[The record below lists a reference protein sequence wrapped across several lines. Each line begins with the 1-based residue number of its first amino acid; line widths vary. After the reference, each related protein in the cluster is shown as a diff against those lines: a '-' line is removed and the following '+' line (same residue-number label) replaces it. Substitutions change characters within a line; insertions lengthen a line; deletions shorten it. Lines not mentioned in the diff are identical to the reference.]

1 MRKRD
6 PRPVMVIDEGKCQL
20 IGEAKGNEFDGVQEP
35 LPDAM
40 RLLLCLIDGEERR
53 HRLVRKWQS
62 QAAHDLHVE
71 VEGDDIMVT
80 LPGTSYAVTYY
91 KPANFPQLHGRHLPE
106 QVDRRS
112 PISQAAFVGKAWKL
126 ANAKA
131 RVGVDCLKGAPT
143 EADASL
149 NMRSPCPS
157 RQRNDNIYQRE
168 KCQ

>member
-6 PRPVMVIDEGKCQL
+6 PRPVMVMDEGTCQL

-40 RLLLCLIDGEERR
+40 RVLLCLIDGAERR

-71 VEGDDIMVT
+71 VEGGDIMVT

-91 KPANFPQLHGRHLPE
+91 KLANSPQLHGRHLPD

-126 ANAKA
+126 ANDKA
-131 RVGVDCLKGAPT
+131 RELGWIG
-143 EADASL
+143 
-149 NMRSPCPS
+149 
-157 RQRNDNIYQRE
+157 
-168 KCQ
+168 